1 MIEELLML
9 TSEVNELKASGKH
22 KEAQQIQDII
32 NNMTNGVPKGNGHR
46 DD

>member
-22 KEAQQIQDII
+22 EEAQQIQDII
-32 NNMTNGVPKGNGHR
+32 NSMTNGVPTGSSHGT
-46 DD
+46 D

>member
-9 TSEVNELKASGKH
+9 TSEVNELKANGKH

-32 NNMTNGVPKGNGHR
+32 NHMTEGVPKGTGHG